1 MGMPGLSSP
10 LRFLVFEEVLG
21 LRTAADGDPERR
33 KEGVVLDEIR
43 VIPTRMH
50 GVLDYLVGIL
60 LIASPWVFGFNDS
73 NSAQWTAIIV
83 GGVLLVTSLMTNYEV
98 GMVRAIPMRMHLM
111 ADAVVGVFLVI
122 APWLLG
128 FGDEGTNAWLPFVA
142 IGVAEIGTALMTET
156 VPRRRDLAKRERE
169 LAAG

>member
-1 MGMPGLSSP
+1 M
-10 LRFLVFEEVLG
+10 
-21 LRTAADGDPERR
+21 
-33 KEGVVLDEIR
+33 DEMR

-50 GVLDYLVGIL
+50 GVADYLVGIL
-60 LIASPWVFGFNDS
+60 LIASPWVFGFNDAD
-73 NSAQWTAIIV
+73 SAQWTAIIV
-83 GGVLLVTSLMTNYEV
+83 GAVLLATSLMTNYEL
-98 GMVRAIPMRMHLM
+98 GMVRSIPMRMHLM
-111 ADAVVGVFLVI
+111 ADAVVGVLLVI

-128 FGDEGTNAWLPFVA
+128 FADEGTNAWLPFVA